1 MGLGRKKSTETAL
14 RFFVESTQEVIEKK
28 INPVGISLDLTKT
41 YVLSHKILL
50 SKLNS
55 YGIRGV
61 ANLCYESYLSNR
73 EHCVEVNS
81 MKARTHI
88 STTRETEYG
97 VPQGS
102 ILGAILFLLYIN
114 DIV

>member
-1 MGLGRKKSTETAL
+1 M
-14 RFFVESTQEVIEKK
+14 
-28 INPVGISLDLTKT
+28 NPFGIFLHLTKT
-41 YVLSHKILL
+41 YDVLSHRILL

-55 YGIRGV
+55 CGIPGV
-61 ANLCYESYLSNR
+61 VNLWYQSHLSNR
-73 EHCVEVNS
+73 KQCVEVNS
-81 MKARTHI
+81 MNAGIHI